1 MFPFP
6 NGSALI
12 FPAELPS
19 LLGCAP
25 IPMQYRPT
33 AAELLTAIA
42 ELLEQ
47 DVIDAL
53 TGPVQ
58 HKVRV
63 AANLARILEHEVTL
77 GGANAERER
86 VTIGRLLN
94 IEADGRTPLPE
105 LRGALADALRHADL
119 PGHSETDVWD
129 ALVAITVDD
138 LAIAKPGHDAWTG
151 DA

>member
-1 MFPFP
+1 
-6 NGSALI
+6 
-12 FPAELPS
+12 
-19 LLGCAP
+19 
-25 IPMQYRPT
+25 MQYRPT
-33 AAELLTAIA
+33 AAELLAAIA

-77 GGANAERER
+77 SDANAERER
-86 VTIGRLLN
+86 ATIGRLLN
-94 IEADGRTPLPE
+94 IGADDRTPLPD
-105 LRGALADALRHADL
+105 LRARLADALRHTDL
-119 PGHSETDVWD
+119 AGIAETEVWD
-129 ALVAITVDD
+129 ALVAITADD

-151 DA
+151 DP